1 MSIWDTL
8 LGGGNL
14 VKAVGDV
21 VDNLFTSDEERLEKE
36 LERYKAEREYD
47 YKEAELIARQN
58 IAQAEVNKEEARS
71 GSLFVAGWRPAIGWV
86 GAIALFYQFVLYPLL
101 LWIPG
106 IKNPPEPLD
115 YTMLYTLI
123 TGMLGI
129 AGMRSYDKLKKTDTR
144 KIYWSRSKMKE
155 GK

>member
-21 VDNLFTSDEERLEKE
+21 VDNLVTTDEERLEKE

-47 YKEAELIARQN
+47 YKEAQLLSQQN
-58 IAQAEVNKEEARS
+58 VAQAEVNKEEART
-71 GSLFVAGWRPAIGWV
+71 GNLFIAGWRPAIGWV

-115 YTMLYTLI
+115 YTLLYTLI

-129 AGMRSYDKLKKTDTR
+129 AGMRSYDKLKKTDTTNIVLF
-144 KIYWSRSKMKE
+144 KKK
-155 GK
+155 K